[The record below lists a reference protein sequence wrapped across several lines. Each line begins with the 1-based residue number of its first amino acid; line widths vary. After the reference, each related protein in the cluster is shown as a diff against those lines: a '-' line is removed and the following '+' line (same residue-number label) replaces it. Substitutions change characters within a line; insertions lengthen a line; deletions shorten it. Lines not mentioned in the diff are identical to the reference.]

1 MKFLI
6 FDTETTGLA
15 QTKIINQETLNK
27 WPHIVQFSYI
37 IYDMENGIIV
47 SKDCIIK
54 LNGITIPEDSTKIHG
69 ISNKISQEKG
79 ENLEVVLKEFF
90 YYLRKVDF
98 LVGHNISFD
107 INMIIV
113 ELLRIIYDRLYP
125 KEHIDAYKH
134 DLHFLQNFKN
144 VFCTLK
150 QSIELCGLKAIDK
163 FGKEYEKWP
172 KLSEL
177 HEKLFGTT
185 PNNLHNS
192 FIDIL
197 VTLRCFIKLKF
208 KNDLCETSPEFIKLM
223 SNLHIM

>member
-54 LNGITIPEDSTKIHG
+54 LNGITIPEDLTKIHG